1 MQNVSDIRPLDW
13 ATIKANQVV
22 KGARFSLGHSV
33 PTRDKIAEALR
44 QERIHTIKG
53 VVLRLYE
60 GGLLNGD
67 LETAI
72 MRLAEREEALEA
84 ARS

>member
-1 MQNVSDIRPLDW
+1 MEINNVKNLDW

-22 KGARFSLGHSV
+22 KGARFSLGHSL

-44 QERIHTIKG
+44 RERIHTIKG
-53 VVLRLYE
+53 VILRLYE

-67 LETAI
+67 LESAI
-72 MRLAEREEALEA
+72 MRLAEREEALGQ
-84 ARS
+84 

>member
-1 MQNVSDIRPLDW
+1 MQTDNVKTLDW

-22 KGARFSLGHSV
+22 KGSRFSTGHSL

-44 QERIHTIKG
+44 RERIHSIKG
-53 VVLRLYE
+53 VLLRLYE

-67 LETAI
+67 LQAAI
-72 MRLAEREEALEA
+72 DRLADREEAKL
-84 ARS
+84 